1 MPWCGQI
8 GYKQFLEVLREG
20 LNVAPTET
28 SVSFK
33 GKKLLRAFEKYFN
46 NICIKIILTAIH

>member
-1 MPWCGQI
+1 MPWCGQT

-20 LNVAPTET
+20 LNVVPTET

-46 NICIKIILTAIH
+46 NICIKIILTEIH